1 MIAVT
6 FALGATTTVLGYI
19 CSGLG
24 SGMVSMLGTGLRQ
37 FLSLVPLA
45 YLLGKLG
52 GVGAIWY
59 SMWISEAL
67 AVLYVVFAS
76 RRLLRAKDI

>member
-6 FALGATTTVLGYI
+6 FALGATTTVPGYI

-24 SGMVSMLGTGLRQ
+24 SGMVSILGTGLRQ
-37 FLSLVPLA
+37 FLPLVPLA
-45 YLLGKLG
+45 YLFGKLG
-52 GVGAIWY
+52 SVGVIWY
-59 SMWISEAL
+59 FIWISEAL
-67 AVLYVVFAS
+67 AVLYAVFDS

>member
-19 CSGLG
+19 CSGL
-24 SGMVSMLGTGLRQ
+24 VSMLGTGLRQ
-37 FLSLVPLA
+37 FLPLVPLA
-45 YLLGKLG
+45 YLFGKLG

-67 AVLYVVFAS
+67 AVLYAVFAS
-76 RRLLRAKDI
+76 RRLLRAKNI

>member
-37 FLSLVPLA
+37 FLSLVPSA

-67 AVLYVVFAS
+67 AVLYAVFAS